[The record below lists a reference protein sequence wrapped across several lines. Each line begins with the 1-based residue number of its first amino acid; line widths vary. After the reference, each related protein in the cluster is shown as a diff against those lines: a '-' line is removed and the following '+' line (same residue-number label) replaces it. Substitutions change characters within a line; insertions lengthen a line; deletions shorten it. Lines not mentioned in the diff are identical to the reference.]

1 MKMVWPIFK
10 MFIFPPIRLFIK
22 GIYGMKNIPK
32 DKNFIVTSNHPSW
45 WDPFIIGT
53 IITPFL
59 SKKVHFMASPRFWF
73 LGDTICRKWAGCI
86 PVYKDDKGES
96 AIKEA
101 LSFLK
106 NNKIVGIFPEG
117 IAKPS
122 KKIKGKLGIARLAIE
137 SKKPVIPLG
146 LNGVDQLVSGGSI
159 IPKKFR
165 RITVNIGEPLYF
177 SRYYNKPYNIKILRR
192 VTEEIVSSIETL
204 LECQKRPRTKVRSV
218 F

>member
-1 MKMVWPIFK
+1 MAWAIFK
-10 MFIFPPIRLFIK
+10 MLIFPPIRLFIK
-22 GIYGMKNIPK
+22 SVGGMKNIPK

-45 WDPFIIGT
+45 LDPFIIGT

-59 SKKVHFMASPRFWF
+59 NKKIHFMASPRFWF

-146 LNGVDQLVSGGSI
+146 LTGVDQLAPGGSI

-165 RITVNIGEPLYF
+165 RITVNIGEPLCF
-177 SRYYNKPYNIKILRR
+177 SRYYDKPYNTKILRS
-192 VTEEIVSSIETL
+192 VTDEIVNGIESL
-204 LECQKRPRTKVRSV
+204 LDRPK
-218 F
+218 